1 MCKYPA
7 AIMSLRFTL
16 TLLALLVAGVAGEA
30 SLENHRRAKQIS
42 IPKFEY
48 DTDTTRYCSWWI
60 DNDGAWTCDRIESEL
75 EISMIDFQQW
85 VGGSWHLLQVKSD

>member
-7 AIMSLRFTL
+7 AIMSLRVTL
-16 TLLALLVAGVAGEA
+16 TLLTLLAVRVTGEA
-30 SLENHRRAKQIS
+30 SFENRPRAKQIS
-42 IPKFEY
+42 IPKYEY

-85 VGGSWHLLQVKSD
+85 VSDSWRLSQSKRD

>member
-1 MCKYPA
+1 MYKYPA

-16 TLLALLVAGVAGEA
+16 ALLALLAAGVAGET
-30 SLENHRRAKQIS
+30 SFKNLRRAKHIS

-48 DTDTTRYCSWWI
+48 DVDTTRYCSWWM

-75 EISMIDFQQW
+75 EISMVDFQQW
-85 VGGSWHLLQVKSD
+85 VSDSWRVLRLRNH

>member
-1 MCKYPA
+1 MYKYPA
-7 AIMSLRFTL
+7 AIMSLRFTF
-16 TLLALLVAGVAGEA
+16 TLLALLAAGVTGEA
-30 SLENHRRAKQIS
+30 SFGNHRRAKQIS

-48 DTDTTRYCSWWI
+48 DVDTTRYCSWWI

-85 VGGSWHLLQVKSD
+85 VSDPWRVLRLRNH

>member
-7 AIMSLRFTL
+7 AIMSLRVTL
-16 TLLALLVAGVAGEA
+16 TLLTLLAVRVTGEA
-30 SLENHRRAKQIS
+30 SFENRRRGKQIS
-42 IPKFEY
+42 IPKYEY

-85 VGGSWHLLQVKSD
+85 VSDSWRLSQLKRD